1 MKLSQFVQN
10 WTQLVVLLGCA
21 WCHIVRGVLGTF
33 ASLLIPS
40 AWLSET
46 HSGVIFY
53 IGQVVHTRAKPSRRA
68 FTYPLRFA
76 IVDLD
81 APPNWFIHSG
91 QAADHLTAEEV
102 RARTG
107 NQGPVS
113 LLTVPKVF
121 GYVQNPICVYFSY
134 EGEKD
139 AETVIETGAKA
150 CKKYIKVGLKKRG
163 VLRTCVAE
171 VTNTPWGERVRFNFF
186 PEGSNVPKCLHVS
199 PFMDTLGDWEIS
211 VSDPGQHFVLRVAV
225 KGHPEW
231 GDYFLASL
239 AAKRDDHAPH
249 ARSERSGITRLL
261 LHSCT
266 PHRIAFWIYLQ
277 AIKIAWAGIRL
288 RPPPGLDF
296 VRGKAIMRGQEDAVE
311 TKAPVCGLCP
321 LHATW
326 HEAHMWPWKT

>member
-1 MKLSQFVQN
+1 M
-10 WTQLVVLLGCA
+10 
-21 WCHIVRGVLGTF
+21 
-33 ASLLIPS
+33 
-40 AWLSET
+40 
-46 HSGVIFY
+46 
-53 IGQVVHTRAKPSRRA
+53 
-68 FTYPLRFA
+68 
-76 IVDLD
+76 
-81 APPNWFIHSG
+81 
-91 QAADHLTAEEV
+91 
-102 RARTG
+102 
-107 NQGPVS
+107 
-113 LLTVPKVF
+113 
-121 GYVQNPICVYFSY
+121 
-134 EGEKD
+134 
-139 AETVIETGAKA
+139 
-150 CKKYIKVGLKKRG
+150 
-163 VLRTCVAE
+163 AE

-249 ARSERSGITRLL
+249 ARSERSGMSRLL